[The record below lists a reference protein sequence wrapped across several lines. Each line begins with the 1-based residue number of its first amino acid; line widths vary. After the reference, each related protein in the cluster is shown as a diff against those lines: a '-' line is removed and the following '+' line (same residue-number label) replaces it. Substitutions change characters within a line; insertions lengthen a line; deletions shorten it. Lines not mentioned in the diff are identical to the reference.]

1 MSKHIIKVG
10 DYIEGFEEIGPVGN
24 IKVKKTRIIVSK
36 VITEKNGNKLYE
48 GQADD
53 SYRGARGTMISEEL
67 GEIKVIT
74 DEAPFMHDW
83 WITDTQL
90 PTKININAQNRAV
103 IMTEDRKCILRGTPK
118 TKYELCLVNEKSR
131 RQIKETRGVMT
142 AEQIVKY
149 RHIIY
154 LSKAVKEYYGTDS
167 GIYNFKDTK
176 IPKLIGVKAKKFLI
190 IE

>member
-1 MSKHIIKVG
+1 MSKRSIKVG

-24 IKVKKTRIIVSK
+24 VKVKKTRIIVSK

-67 GEIKVIT
+67 GEIRVIT
-74 DEAPFMHDW
+74 DEVPFTHDW
-83 WITDTQL
+83 WVVDTQI
-90 PTKININAQNRAV
+90 PTQINITAQNRAV
-103 IMTEDRKCILRGTPK
+103 IMTEDKKCILRGTPK
-118 TKYELCLVNEKSR
+118 TRYELCLVNEKSR
-131 RQIKETRGVMT
+131 RQIRETRGVLT

-149 RHIIY
+149 NHTIY
-154 LSKAVKEYYGTDS
+154 LSDVVKEYYGTDS

-176 IPKLIGVKAKKFLI
+176 IPKLIGVKAKKFLV